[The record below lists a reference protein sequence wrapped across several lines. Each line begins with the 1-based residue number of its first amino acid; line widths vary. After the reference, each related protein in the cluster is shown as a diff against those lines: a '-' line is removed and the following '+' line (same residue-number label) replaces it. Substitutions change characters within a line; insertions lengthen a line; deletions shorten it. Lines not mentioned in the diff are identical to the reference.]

1 MAFPDGFLWGT
12 ATAAHQVEGTNTASD
27 FWALEHAPGS
37 VFAEP
42 SGDACDHYRLYRQD
56 IALLKELGFTSY
68 RFSIEWARIEPE
80 DGFLSRAAIAHYR
93 DVLETCHE
101 QGITPLVT
109 LHHFT
114 SPRWLMELGGW
125 EYEGTPERFAAYC
138 RAVMSELGP
147 LIPYAA
153 TINEANIACLIRGM
167 IDDRAGT
174 DAAPSPAG
182 AEQAPVGVDS
192 AQAEKAGPG
201 EEIGEAFGAAS
212 GRPNVFLFTF
222 SDTGLE
228 VVKQAHVRARRAI
241 KQASPSTRVGL
252 TLALQ
257 DYQPGPG
264 GEKAAGRR
272 WSEEF
277 DDFLTVLEGDDFLG
291 VQTYT
296 RVLVGEDGALPHPEG
311 AELTQMGYEFY
322 PQALENVLRRAAP
335 AGLPM
340 FVTEN
345 GIATGDD
352 TRRVEYIRLAL
363 EGLERC
369 VADGL
374 DVRGYYHWS
383 ALDNFEWMLGYKPT
397 FGLIAVDRDTQERTV
412 KGSARFLG
420 TIARRNGLV

>member
-1 MAFPDGFLWGT
+1 VTFPDGFLWGS
-12 ATAAHQVEGTNTASD
+12 ATAAHQVEGTNTTSD

-37 VFAEP
+37 MFAEP

-56 IALLKELGFTSY
+56 LALLRELGFTSY

-80 DGFLSRAAIAHYR
+80 DGFFSRAAIAHYR
-93 DVLETCHE
+93 DVLEACHE
-101 QGITPLVT
+101 LGITPMVT

-138 RAVMSELGP
+138 RTVMSELGP

-153 TINEANIACLIRGM
+153 TINEANIACLIRRL
-167 IDDRAGT
+167 IEERAGADT
-174 DAAPSPAG
+174 APSPAG
-182 AEQAPVGVDS
+182 AERAPVGVDS
-192 AQAEKAGPG
+192 AQAEEAGPG
-201 EEIGEAFGAAS
+201 EGIGEAFGSAS
-212 GRPNVFLFTF
+212 SRPTVFLFTF
-222 SDTGLE
+222 GDTGLE
-228 VVKQAHVRARRAI
+228 VVKHAHVRARRAI
-241 KQASPSTRVGL
+241 KEASPSTRVGL

-264 GEKAAGRR
+264 GEKAAHRR
-272 WSEEF
+272 WAEEF
-277 DDFLTVLEGDDFLG
+277 DDFLTVVGDDDFLG

-296 RVLVGEDGALPHPEG
+296 RVLVGEDGALPHSED

-322 PQALENVLRRAAP
+322 PQALENVLRRAAS

-352 TRRVEYIRLAL
+352 GRRVEYIRLAL

-383 ALDNFEWMLGYKPT
+383 ALDNFEWMFGYEPT

-412 KGSARFLG
+412 KDSARYLG
-420 TIARRNGLV
+420 TIARRNGLA